1 MKKLSLV
8 ICLASF
14 VAGCGKNNHEIPEA
28 KRIIPKKEQVAS
40 KPKNLPTVLKP
51 EPEPAALLAAWEKA
65 GLSKEDVAT
74 WEKAGFQSGWMRS
87 QKDSVV
93 SFCDSLNKADASR
106 AVPAFKIT
114 GAGPGVTI
122 ETWKILPAPKGEFGL
137 YFHQSIKDADLK
149 EVTKFH
155 QLTKLELFW
164 CGGLTVT
171 GLKELAQLQNLSSLN
186 LENTKTKIFQWIKLL
201 KKFPKQ

>member
-1 MKKLSLV
+1 MEKLALI

-74 WEKAGFQSGWMRS
+74 WEKAGFQSRWMRS

-149 EVTKFH
+149 EATKFH
-155 QLTKLELFW
+155 QLTKL
-164 CGGLTVT
+164 
-171 GLKELAQLQNLSSLN
+171 
-186 LENTKTKIFQWIKLL
+186 
-201 KKFPKQ
+201 